1 MSQHESHTYKNIG
14 DNSTKINTKDGID
27 YIFAMSKQQI
37 NNNSKPKDVGY
48 KELIVDL
55 SKTWKINLDIIQT
68 NVENTKIK
76 SSSKHAI
83 LNYIE
88 SIKGFHSKKLKL
100 KSNIAEI
107 KGKNFLNSL
116 VTADISKKIYMI
128 QQQSKEEIN
137 DLTDNLSSKI
147 ESAKSL
153 DKRFMEYEKYIHK
166 SAKKSY
172 NPHFDYLKKYSLK
185 KFVEENVDL
194 NEKINDLKISVKEL
208 RTHIKNLNN
217 EIANLD
223 SKSKR
228 HNRFEN
234 NETSSNIVQ
243 SMTKNKISIVN
254 NSINNGN
261 HKKVENSV
269 VVSNFK
275 TSETLKQKYGH
286 YKTQSCD
293 ISSFNYNNIADS
305 SCKNNNL
312 NKNENDENKNVN
324 NKINKKEKKIILY
337 YLNQIKELEER
348 ISKLKTIRAKLSTG
362 LTIMPKPRKQNN
374 FALPNLNSSLLGIS
388 VINKKQDDSN
398 FFEVQKTFL
407 DANKTNNYDYSLME
421 K

>member
-1 MSQHESHTYKNIG
+1 M
-14 DNSTKINTKDGID
+14 
-27 YIFAMSKQQI
+27 
-37 NNNSKPKDVGY
+37 
-48 KELIVDL
+48 
-55 SKTWKINLDIIQT
+55 
-68 NVENTKIK
+68 
-76 SSSKHAI
+76 
-83 LNYIE
+83 
-88 SIKGFHSKKLKL
+88 
-100 KSNIAEI
+100 
-107 KGKNFLNSL
+107 
-116 VTADISKKIYMI
+116 
-128 QQQSKEEIN
+128 
-137 DLTDNLSSKI
+137 
-147 ESAKSL
+147 
-153 DKRFMEYEKYIHK
+153 
-166 SAKKSY
+166 
-172 NPHFDYLKKYSLK
+172 K

-194 NEKINDLKISVKEL
+194 NEKINDLKTSVKEL
-208 RTHIKNLNN
+208 KTHIKNLNN

-228 HNRFEN
+228 NNRFQN
-234 NETSSNIVQ
+234 NEKPPHIVQ

-254 NSINNGN
+254 DNNDKT
-261 HKKVENSV
+261 KKVENSV

-275 TSETLKQKYGH
+275 NSETLKQKYGH

-293 ISSFNYNNIADS
+293 INSFNYTNNADS

-312 NKNENDENKNVN
+312 NKFENDENKNIN
-324 NKINKKEKKIILY
+324 NKINKKKKKIILY